1 MSALIKHM
9 VSSHY
14 LAEIKQ
20 RFSDLY
26 DSTSSQCTLCN
37 KVMSKHNMWQ
47 HLGSVHFKLEEILES
62 EGRRP
67 LRTAPM
73 PMMMKVDQ
81 NGEEIP
87 K

>member
-9 VSSHY
+9 ISSHY

-20 RFSDLY
+20 RFSGLY

-37 KVMSKHNMWQ
+37 KVMSKYTVWQ

-67 LRTAPM
+67 LRSAPM
-73 PMMMKVDQ
+73 PVMMKVDQ

>member
-26 DSTSSQCTLCN
+26 DTTSSQCTLCN
-37 KVMSKHNMWQ
+37 KVMAKYNVWQ
-47 HLGSVHFKLEEILES
+47 HLGSVHYKLEEILES

-67 LRTAPM
+67 LRSAPM
-73 PMMMKVDQ
+73 PVMMKVDQ

>member
-9 VSSHY
+9 IARHY
-14 LAEIKQ
+14 MGEMKQ
-20 RFSDLY
+20 RFSGLY

-37 KVMSKHNMWQ
+37 RAVSKYNVWQ
-47 HLGSVHFKLEEILES
+47 HLGSVHYKLEEILKS

-67 LRTAPM
+67 LRSAVM
-73 PMMMKVDQ
+73 PTIVKVDV

>member
-14 LAEIKQ
+14 LAEIKH
-20 RFSDLY
+20 RFSGLY

-37 KVMSKHNMWQ
+37 KVMSKYNMWQ

>member
-1 MSALIKHM
+1 M

-26 DSTSSQCTLCN
+26 DTTSSQCTLCN
-37 KVMSKHNMWQ
+37 KVLSEYSVWQ
-47 HLGSVHFKLEEILES
+47 HLGSVHYKLEEILDS

-67 LRTAPM
+67 LRSAPM
-73 PMMMKVDQ
+73 PVMMKVDQ

>member
-9 VSSHY
+9 IASHY
-14 LAEIKQ
+14 MGEMKQ
-20 RFSDLY
+20 RFSALY

-37 KVMSKHNMWQ
+37 KSVGKYNVWQ

-67 LRTAPM
+67 LRSAVM
-73 PMMMKVDQ
+73 PVIMKVDEK
-81 NGEEIP
+81 GEEIP
-87 K
+87 Q

>member
-26 DSTSSQCTLCN
+26 DSTSSQCTLCH
-37 KVMSKHNMWQ
+37 KVMSKYTVWQ

-67 LRTAPM
+67 LRSAVM
-73 PMMMKVDQ
+73 PVIMKVDEK
-81 NGEEIP
+81 GEEIP
-87 K
+87 Q